1 MSAYTRLFLA
11 MVPLVLALELPLYA
25 ALAPSGRRLRA
36 LLGAT
41 LGNAVSYPLLWFF
54 WVRVLGHDAAVYA
67 GEASAVLLEGVALVV
82 CGVAAR
88 RAFAVALVVNLYS
101 WAVGEWMFRAIL
113 PRLAP

>member
-25 ALAPSGRRLRA
+25 ALAPAGRRLRA

-41 LGNAVSYPLLWFF
+41 VGNAVSYPLLWFF
-54 WVRVLGHDAAVYA
+54 WVRVLGHDAAIFA
-67 GEASAVLLEGVALVV
+67 GEASAVVVEGSALAIA
-82 CGVAAR
+82 GVGAR

-101 WAVGEWMFRAIL
+101 WAVGEWMFRAVL